1 MGGDEMSGESP
12 TMVSTIDPSS
22 DAADW
27 QLRLYIAGQ
36 THKSAAAIT
45 NLRRLCEE
53 NLAGVYSIEVID
65 LVQTPELA
73 RDDQIVAIPTLVRR
87 LPKPERNVIG
97 DLSDADRVLGG
108 LQISPGVAHAGAPR
122 AA

>member
-1 MGGDEMSGESP
+1 MSGESP
-12 TMVSTIDPSS
+12 TMVSTIDSSS
-22 DAADW
+22 DDAGW
-27 QLRLYIAGQ
+27 QLRLYVAGQ

-53 NLAGVYSIEVID
+53 NLAGIYSIEVID

-87 LPKPERNVIG
+87 LPKPARNVIG

-108 LQISPGVAHAGAPR
+108 LQISPGVGHEGAPR